1 MFQGSRAGSRFNSSL
16 ISFFLFLSSTNGHQE
31 TGCGGVET
39 PLRMI
44 YNHHPTLRGLV
55 LPPLLMGQSYTHLS
69 EQRRNTDIR
78 SSRTLFH
85 PAASLFLS
93 TESLRFYSA
102 QTGTSDFR
110 SANDCRDY
118 CPCLITTVSSCLTVW
133 MLCGGKAMR
142 EKHDWAWDLFIWEW
156 NGFTTIQSLE
166 CTICSLFANKKRQ
179 FEWSCN

>member
-1 MFQGSRAGSRFNSSL
+1 MFQGSRAGSSFNSSL
-16 ISFFLFLSSTNGHQE
+16 ISFFLYLSSTNGHQE
-31 TGCGGVET
+31 TGCGGVEI

-69 EQRRNTDIR
+69 EQWRNTDIR
-78 SSRTLFH
+78 SGRTLFH

-93 TESLRFYSA
+93 TESFRFYSA

-118 CPCLITTVSSCLTVW
+118 CPCLWLQLSHPVW
-133 MLCGGKAMR
+133 
-142 EKHDWAWDLFIWEW
+142 
-156 NGFTTIQSLE
+156 
-166 CTICSLFANKKRQ
+166 Q
-179 FEWSCN
+179 FECCVEEKPWEKNMTEHGIFSTGSEMGSQQSRV